1 MANKKSFI
9 LHLKGRER
17 PNDPILGCTLEE
29 SGAKLMIKDE
39 QGETIASF
47 IAAEVQGWQAI
58 PYEQ

>member
-1 MANKKSFI
+1 MPKKKSFI

-29 SGAKLMIKDE
+29 TDAKLMIKDE

-47 IAAEVQGWQAI
+47 NAAEMQ
-58 PYEQ
+58 